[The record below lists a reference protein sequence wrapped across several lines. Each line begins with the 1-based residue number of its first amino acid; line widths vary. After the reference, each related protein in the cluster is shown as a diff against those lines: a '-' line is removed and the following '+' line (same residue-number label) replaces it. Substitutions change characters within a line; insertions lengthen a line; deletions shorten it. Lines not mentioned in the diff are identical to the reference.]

1 MNALARLTHSQ
12 SGGSQCQETFS
23 APCSDKQTHNYNTE
37 CSNAFN
43 LSLYINIW
51 YSPLKDSLK

>member
-1 MNALARLTHSQ
+1 MNALVRLTHSQ
-12 SGGSQCQETFS
+12 SGGSQGQETFL
-23 APCSDKQTHNYNTE
+23 APSSDKQTHNYNTE